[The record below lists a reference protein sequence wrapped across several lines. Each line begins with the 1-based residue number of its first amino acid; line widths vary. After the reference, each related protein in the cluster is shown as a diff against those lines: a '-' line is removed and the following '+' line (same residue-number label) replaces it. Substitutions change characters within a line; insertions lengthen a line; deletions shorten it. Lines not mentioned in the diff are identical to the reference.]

1 MCRVLSADVCCLNGL
16 WASAFARAREKHGL
30 AGRSYDLSRETR
42 LLCRQEYSRRSA
54 RCSLL
59 RQAGCGRLRRGGPGR
74 AAYAQ
79 RKTGRPVGLIV
90 WRGAHASVMSGFTAT
105 ADPLTDPDYRVTGVY
120 AQDSW
125 FPRVS
130 SIWGPGQKPNSW
142 ISIDALKSDFLRRR
156 GGQWQA
162 ELAGNVRAC
171 TARGS
176 AEAGVRDKRMI

>member
-1 MCRVLSADVCCLNGL
+1 
-16 WASAFARAREKHGL
+16 
-30 AGRSYDLSRETR
+30 
-42 LLCRQEYSRRSA
+42 
-54 RCSLL
+54 
-59 RQAGCGRLRRGGPGR
+59 
-74 AAYAQ
+74 
-79 RKTGRPVGLIV
+79 
-90 WRGAHASVMSGFTAT
+90 MSGFTRNRRPAHRSR
-105 ADPLTDPDYRVTGVY
+105 LSRHRRY